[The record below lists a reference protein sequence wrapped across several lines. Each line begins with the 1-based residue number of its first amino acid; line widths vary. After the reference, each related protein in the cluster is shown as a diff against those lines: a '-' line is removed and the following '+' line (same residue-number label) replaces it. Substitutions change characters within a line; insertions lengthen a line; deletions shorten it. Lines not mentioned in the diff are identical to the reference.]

1 VATLPTPTC
10 LTSHSFED
18 FNDDD
23 DLSQDNSIFSSLRNV
38 DLVSSYLRDSA
49 SKDADLQADA
59 AKAPAL
65 DDPADD
71 EASADEQDGAVAA
84 PPVPVAPAPAPASI
98 LRVPP
103 SRPAT
108 KRGGNANMVAFL
120 GGYKQTQARGLL
132 KLGVASDIASRAKNI
147 RKRTAETALQRKLA
161 EAKMRIPAE
170 FQDMAGVV
178 GLEKRNKTRTVV

>member
-23 DLSQDNSIFSSLRNV
+23 DLSQDNSIFSSLRSV

-132 KLGVASDIASRAKNI
+132 KLGVARQEHPQTHGRDGAAAQAGRGQDADSGRVSGHGGR
-147 RKRTAETALQRKLA
+147 RRPR
-161 EAKMRIPAE
+161 EAQ
-170 FQDMAGVV
+170 QDADGRV
-178 GLEKRNKTRTVV
+178 GAVYQ